1 MQKHVRIPLLQR
13 TPSLA
18 TRLLA
23 LIDAVTRYDKDLL
36 AAPAVKTPDVCL
48 WCAFGTLGQGALC
61 LCMSTSGGRELNR
74 SYSPLHCTWNM
85 LSLVFC
91 ILPSLVRTTVELS
104 CGGDVWCF
112 PVVSTH
118 QNKTK
123 TLTGPCIR
131 TTSSIKLIIAFT
143 YVKTH
148 IASIFE
154 IKKTSVW
161 VPLTS

>member
-1 MQKHVRIPLLQR
+1 MAFESLKHIRHSNICKLININQLINVNLLIIKIM
-13 TPSLA
+13 
-18 TRLLA
+18 
-23 LIDAVTRYDKDLL
+23 LINGLSIKNPVINVITLINHASRPDKDLL

-131 TTSSIKLIIAFT
+131 TTSSI
-143 YVKTH
+143 
-148 IASIFE
+148 
-154 IKKTSVW
+154 
-161 VPLTS
+161 

>member
-1 MQKHVRIPLLQR
+1 
-13 TPSLA
+13 
-18 TRLLA
+18 
-23 LIDAVTRYDKDLL
+23 
-36 AAPAVKTPDVCL
+36 
-48 WCAFGTLGQGALC
+48 
-61 LCMSTSGGRELNR
+61 
-74 SYSPLHCTWNM
+74 M

-104 CGGDVWCF
+104 CGGDVLCF
-112 PVVSTH
+112 PAVSTH

-154 IKKTSVW
+154 IKNFGMGPFIISGVCVHITVCESLV
-161 VPLTS
+161 TCFT